1 MILNVE
7 NLTKQYLQGGTIV
20 KALDDISFNISTGE
34 SLSIVGPS
42 GSGKTT
48 LLTLLAGLDKPSEG
62 KIILNKEDLTKLS
75 EKEIIQFRS
84 QNIGIVFQ
92 QFHLMPH
99 LTALENVSLPLEIA
113 GKYSLSEIE
122 ERAKHY
128 LDLVGLSHRHDHFP
142 NQLSGGEC
150 QRVAIARATIMNPK
164 ILLADEPSGNLDTKT
179 GIKVMDLLF
188 KMSEDNQSNL
198 ILVTHDIRL
207 ANRCQRQIH
216 LTGGRLQ

>member
-7 NLTKQYLQGGTIV
+7 NLTKQYLQGGTVV

-62 KIILNKEDLTKLS
+62 KIILNKEDLTQLS

-99 LTALENVSLPLEIA
+99 LTALENVSLPLEIT